1 MKTSDKSL
9 VVSIKIIPCA
19 KWKVQWASRVSFKSN
34 WMDISI
40 EALFIS
46 CHTLQWGVDIKNAK
60 NAPDSVTCL
69 AAPHPPYRKTQC
81 PALANMVPGKQSLI
95 SPGNE
100 FLFELGWQHFVCPWL
115 CPLFGPVLGSCA
127 QIPAFL
133 QRALDKV
140 IWSFEKR
147 CVLPEIKKGLK
158 SSSPAD
164 FTFIEVDDGWI

>member
-1 MKTSDKSL
+1 MALILLKFVRMLISTNFQPRMKTSDKSL

-81 PALANMVPGKQSLI
+81 PALAGQIISYLSWKRVLVQVRVTTFCLSVAVSFIWCCVRLLCSDPSLLAASPWQSHLKFGKT
-95 SPGNE
+95 
-100 FLFELGWQHFVCPWL
+100 L
-115 CPLFGPVLGSCA
+115 CFARDQKGS
-127 QIPAFL
+127 
-133 QRALDKV
+133 
-140 IWSFEKR
+140 
-147 CVLPEIKKGLK
+147 
-158 SSSPAD
+158 
-164 FTFIEVDDGWI
+164 